1 MHWNLL
7 SSEFLK
13 SLWNILIAIFRLA
26 VNIRI
31 VQLVEVT
38 TVQAAASERVLI
50 MEAQAAGVATASVG
64 LQVNFS
70 PSQRNFIKQIQY
82 EAKLGGRS

>member
-1 MHWNLL
+1 M
-7 SSEFLK
+7 
-13 SLWNILIAIFRLA
+13 
-26 VNIRI
+26 
-31 VQLVEVT
+31 VEVT

-70 PSQRNFIKQIQY
+70 PCQRNLIKKNQN
-82 EAKLGGRS
+82 EAKLVQLNKYETAPHFIQLTKNLTSDCWLI